1 MKTLRNLLLVGVVVV
16 MATSCKTMKSS
27 METPNNR
34 VEFEKNDF
42 EFSERVTGEATQ
54 QLILGIDFD
63 RLFTKKHASI
73 DKPSIIDI
81 PVIGDAVDRPTVSN
95 FALFNITQD
104 NSGYDVIFYPSYET
118 TVSKPIIG
126 LPIYIKKEAT
136 VKARLGKL
144 K

>member
-63 RLFTKKHASI
+63 R
-73 DKPSIIDI
+73 
-81 PVIGDAVDRPTVSN
+81 
-95 FALFNITQD
+95 
-104 NSGYDVIFYPSYET
+104 
-118 TVSKPIIG
+118 
-126 LPIYIKKEAT
+126 
-136 VKARLGKL
+136 
-144 K
+144 